1 MDLSKI
7 RTAIYYVTSAI
18 VIIGTTAMY
27 ALTPVVGD
35 DLWYTVTVGD
45 AEGLEAMKRVW
56 SEICR
61 HWYFDTGRLANIM
74 NLPFLTVIPKWVF
87 GILCG
92 ALMWVVIRMSRSLIQ
107 ASPCSMRAMIM
118 VFGIAIILPWLDNM
132 YSVVFALNYFWT
144 GAMTLVSVIF
154 MFRTMRGWKP
164 RPFVFY
170 AGIVVCIFAGWM
182 HEGFSVPVL
191 CGIPVYWLL
200 SGREKSWRALMPAGA
215 FAMGAFLIFVSPAF
229 RNSLSDAIPCIK
241 GFSRMDAFLSITV
254 FNCCYY
260 IFILIMAITFAV
272 RKIRQRLLSDSLSL
286 AVLMF
291 ILISTTVSTV
301 IFITYYDGPR
311 MGWYSQ
317 LFCCIGILICA
328 RFYPMRLYQIWGV
341 VWSVVICG
349 FIAVNFIASISKQ
362 SELRDEYH
370 AVVNL
375 YGASPDGKVFYDII
389 PRCADIT
396 LMKPTYQFYNGVSSP
411 YFSTRYG
418 AGKPEI
424 VLLPTDLKFVDP
436 RELKMAKS
444 DASICIYR
452 NRILATDTAGYS
464 QKPVHMLHIVTDNGL
479 SFDSRCGS
487 VKFTD
492 ITGITYVWLVP
503 HILEINPAIRV
514 RDAALVMN

>member
-1 MDLSKI
+1 
-7 RTAIYYVTSAI
+7 
-18 VIIGTTAMY
+18 MY

-61 HWYFDTGRLANIM
+61 HWYFDTGRLANII

-92 ALMWVVIRMSRSLIQ
+92 AFMWVVIRMSRSLIQ
-107 ASPCSMRAMIM
+107 ASPCSMRAMAM

-215 FAMGAFLIFVSPAF
+215 FALGAFLIFVSPAF

-260 IFILIMAITFAV
+260 VFIVTVALTLAV
-272 RKIRQRLLSDSLSL
+272 RKVHRPLLADRLSL
-286 AVLMF
+286 AVVMF
-291 ILISTTVSTV
+291 ILVSSTVATV

-317 LFCCIGILICA
+317 LFCGLGILICA
-328 RFYPMRLYQIWGV
+328 RFWSIRLGQMWGA
-341 VWSVVICG
+341 VWSVAICA
-349 FIAVNFIASISKQ
+349 FIAVNFMASISTQ
-362 SELRDEYH
+362 SRLRDEYY
-370 AVVNL
+370 AIVDL
-375 YGASPDGKVFYDII
+375 YVASPDGKVFYDVI

-396 LMKPTYQFYNGVSSP
+396 LMKPTYQFYSGVSSP

-418 AGKPEI
+418 AGKPGI
-424 VLLPTDLKFVDP
+424 LLLPTDFEYVDC
-436 RELKMAKS
+436 REAKTAES
-444 DASICIYR
+444 DTTLLIYR
-452 NRILATDTAGYS
+452 NRLLVTDTARIAS
-464 QKPVHMLHIVTDNGL
+464 DMAMLHIVSDDGL
-479 SFDSRCGS
+479 DFDSRC
-487 VKFTD
+487 VAVTFTD
-492 ITGITYVWLVP
+492 TTGAPYVWLVP
-503 HILEINPAIRV
+503 HILEVNPAIKI
-514 RDAALVMN
+514 RDASLSGTRR